1 MENILKNHK
10 TMLLNV
16 LALAILATAGIASAN
31 ETIKE
36 GYLLDTRGVIVKSGA
51 GECVHT
57 GTWTPAMAIE
67 GCDPVAKHATAV
79 IAEATPAP
87 AVQKKTVFVPYTL
100 QTETLFAYN
109 KSDLSESG
117 KNKIHTE
124 ITDKIKESSED
135 EVVVISG
142 YTDRIGSEDYNMKLS
157 QRRADA
163 VKAYLVEQGIAD
175 SRIETVAKGEADPIA
190 ACDNIKGK
198 ANHTNKALITCLQP
212 NRRIVLDLKAQNPVK
227 K

>member
-1 MENILKNHK
+1 MK
-10 TMLLNV
+10 TTQVMLLNAFT
-16 LALAILATAGIASAN
+16 LAALAMSGMSGAN
-31 ETIKE
+31 ELTKE
-36 GYLLDTRGVIVKSGA
+36 GYLLDTRGEIVRSGA
-51 GECVHT
+51 GLCWHT
-57 GTWTPAMAIE
+57 SSWTPAMAIE

-79 IAEATPAP
+79 IPEATPSTVPDAP
-87 AVQKKTVFVPYTL
+87 KKTVFVPYTL

-124 ITDKIKESSED
+124 ITDKIKAYSED

-198 ANHTNKALITCLQP
+198 ANRNNKALIACLQP